1 MTYKEL
7 RDKISHMTEE
17 EQQQEVAIWGEDFSL
32 RKDCLLMKTDGA
44 VYFSDGWDECCE
56 EDELEP
62 EDFENP
68 DVYKVCEKGIY
79 YIFG

>member
-1 MTYKEL
+1 
-7 RDKISHMTEE
+7 
-17 EQQQEVAIWGEDFSL
+17 
-32 RKDCLLMKTDGA
+32 MKTDGA

-68 DVYKVCEKGIY
+68 DIYKVCEKGIY